1 MQTVHHYRL
10 KNLLD
15 RLRRDVAASREIAL
29 RATRNKDREP
39 LRQRRRQS
47 MTVTHQSA
55 PATTMSGTGLQV
67 TMPETSDQGEARR
80 VHRISAKPN
89 PTDGRNTR
97 LGFKSDD
104 GDGALTL
111 SIVFVPLAVICLGLA
126 INTSQVVS
134 NKFEYDTIAQSS
146 AETAVKTIDA
156 RGNLDEKAIK
166 ALVREHREQLEASTA
181 YSGTCNVQEINGKKV
196 TLPYYE
202 VRLETSRNVKG
213 RRVSSTYK
221 IDSSNPNTVDV
232 PNIENKNAPYRVI
245 SAEVYTATSS
255 PFVAIGLQPCN
266 YHKSTVSAISFGSN
280 RDLGGTH
287 TKTKKTPKP

>member
-1 MQTVHHYRL
+1 
-10 KNLLD
+10 
-15 RLRRDVAASREIAL
+15 
-29 RATRNKDREP
+29 
-39 LRQRRRQS
+39 

-55 PATTMSGTGLQV
+55 PATTMSGTGPQA
-67 TMPETSDQGEARR
+67 TMPETSDQGEAHRE
-80 VHRISAKPN
+80 HRISTKPN

-166 ALVREHREQLEASTA
+166 ALVREHREQLEAGTA

-232 PNIENKNAPYRVI
+232 PDIENKNAPYRVI

>member
-1 MQTVHHYRL
+1 
-10 KNLLD
+10 
-15 RLRRDVAASREIAL
+15 
-29 RATRNKDREP
+29 
-39 LRQRRRQS
+39 

-55 PATTMSGTGLQV
+55 PATTMSGTGPQA

-89 PTDGRNTR
+89 PTDERYRLKNLLDRVHRNTR

-232 PNIENKNAPYRVI
+232 PDIENKNTPYRVI

-287 TKTKKTPKP
+287 TKAKKTPKP